1 MSFLDFQSESPEFL
15 NNYLKYVR
23 FISFNAETTVNE
35 AYFDLRTLLRFI
47 KLMLYDESK
56 LNNFDPDYFKTI
68 SIKDITLATINTLFI
83 TKTTPTIFLPQV
95 FYQCILLYQFD

>member
-68 SIKDITLATINTLFI
+68 SIKDITL
-83 TKTTPTIFLPQV
+83 
-95 FYQCILLYQFD
+95 

>member
-47 KLMLYDESK
+47 KLMLYDE
-56 LNNFDPDYFKTI
+56 
-68 SIKDITLATINTLFI
+68 
-83 TKTTPTIFLPQV
+83 
-95 FYQCILLYQFD
+95 

>member
-35 AYFDLRTLLRFI
+35 TYFDLRTLLRFI
-47 KLMLYDESK
+47 KLMLYDVSK
-56 LNNFDPDYFKTI
+56 LNNFNTDYFKTI
-68 SIKDITLATINTLFI
+68 SIKDITLADMRKVTNQDLYNYI
-83 TKTTPTIFLPQV
+83 KFLH
-95 FYQCILLYQFD
+95 C